1 MPITISARRAF
12 KESSKKRKANS
23 QKKIVLKKT
32 KKDFLKLI
40 ESAKIEEA
48 KKMLPKVYK
57 ILDKAAKVNLIK
69 KNKVARE
76 KSRLAKKVFKK
87 QLIKLE
93 DSQMNG

>member
-1 MPITISARRAF
+1 MPITISARRALRG
-12 KESSKKRKANS
+12 SSKKRKANS

-57 ILDKAAKVNLIK
+57 VLDKAAKVNLIK

-76 KSRLAKKVFKK
+76 KSRLTKKVFRK
-87 QLIKLE
+87 
-93 DSQMNG
+93 

>member
-1 MPITISARRAF
+1 MPITSSAKRAL
-12 KESSKKRKANS
+12 KESSKNRKANS

-40 ESAKIEEA
+40 ESGKIEEA
-48 KKMLPKVYK
+48 KKMLPKAYK

-76 KSRLAKKVFKK
+76 KSRLAKKVFRK
-87 QLIKLE
+87 
-93 DSQMNG
+93 